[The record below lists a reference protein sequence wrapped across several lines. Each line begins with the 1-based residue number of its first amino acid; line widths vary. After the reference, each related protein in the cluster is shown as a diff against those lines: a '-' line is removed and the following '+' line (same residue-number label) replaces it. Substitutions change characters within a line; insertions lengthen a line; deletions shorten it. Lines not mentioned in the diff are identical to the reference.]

1 MGSSALPAY
10 GSQSD
15 TTAIRAVLLKRPD
28 EAYGDASRIAAD
40 WQALNYLGEPDLAI
54 ARAQHAEFASRLSQ
68 AGVEICYLPA
78 SGATGL
84 DSVYVRDP
92 VVMCRRGAILC
103 QMGKPARAGEPA
115 ALAAFFRELG
125 VPIVGEI
132 SGDGRLE
139 GGDVVWLDERT
150 LAVGQGYR
158 SNAEGL
164 RQLRALL
171 GDDVDEVIPV
181 PLPHWTGPAD
191 CLHLMSLYSPVDAGL
206 AVVYSR
212 LMAVPFRQWL
222 LHRGVRL
229 VEVPDTEFDTLGCNV
244 LAVAPRQCVMIAG
257 NPLTQAR
264 LEAAGARVWT
274 YSGSDISIK
283 GSGGPTCLT
292 QAFWRE
298 GSTIRA

>member
-1 MGSSALPAY
+1 MSSF

-15 TTAIRAVLLKRPD
+15 TAAIRAVLLKRPD
-28 EAYGDASRIAAD
+28 EAFGDAARIAAE
-40 WQALNYLGEPDLAI
+40 WRPLHYLAEPDFAT
-54 ARAQHAEFASRLSQ
+54 ARAQHAQFAGLLGR
-68 AGVEICYLPA
+68 AGIEVCYLPQA
-78 SGATGL
+78 PATGL

-115 ALAAFFRELG
+115 ALGAALREMG
-125 VPIVGEI
+125 VPIVGAIGGE
-132 SGDGRLE
+132 GHLE
-139 GGDVVWLDERT
+139 GGDVAWLDERT

-158 SNAEGL
+158 SDAEGL

-181 PLPHWTGPAD
+181 PLPHWTGPDD
-191 CLHLMSLYSPVDAGL
+191 CLHLMSLFSPVDRDL

-212 LMAVPFRQWL
+212 LMPVPFRQRL
-222 LHRGVRL
+222 QARGMQL
-229 VEVPDTEFDTLGCNV
+229 VEVPDEEYDSMGCNV
-244 LAVAPRQCVMIAG
+244 LALAPRQCVMLAG

-274 YSGSDISIK
+274 YAGSDISLK

-292 QAFWRE
+292 QSFWRDA
-298 GSTIRA
+298 SPTAAAAA

>member
-1 MGSSALPAY
+1 MGSNALPAY

-15 TTAIRAVLLKRPD
+15 TTAIRAAILKRPD
-28 EAYGDASRIAAD
+28 EAFGDAARIAAE
-40 WQALNYLGEPDLAI
+40 WRPLNYLGEPDPAV

-68 AGVEICYLPA
+68 AGVEVCYLPA
-78 SGATGL
+78 SSTTGL

-103 QMGKPARAGEPA
+103 QMGKPARSGEPA
-115 ALAAFFRELG
+115 ALAALFREMG

-132 SGDGRLE
+132 TGDGRLE
-139 GGDVVWLDERT
+139 GGDVAWLDERT

-171 GDDVDEVIPV
+171 ADDVDEVIPV
-181 PLPHWTGPAD
+181 ALPHWTGPAD

-212 LMAVPFRQWL
+212 LMAVPFRQLL
-222 LHRGVRL
+222 LHRGVQL
-229 VEVPDTEFDTLGCNV
+229 VEVPEAEYATMGCNV
-244 LAVAPRQCVMIAG
+244 LALAPRQCVMLAG

-298 GSTIRA
+298 RGTMPA